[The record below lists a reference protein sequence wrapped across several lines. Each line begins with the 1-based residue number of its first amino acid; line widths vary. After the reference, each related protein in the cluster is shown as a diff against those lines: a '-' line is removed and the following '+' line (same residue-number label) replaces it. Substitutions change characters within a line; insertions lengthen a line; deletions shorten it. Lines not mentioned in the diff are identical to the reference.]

1 MAQPTGQARGC
12 QRVTRWIG
20 IPDGC
25 LGAILW
31 SGALFG
37 LVHWGKAGRE
47 FLLAFPGG
55 VFLAAL
61 AYRCNSWHAPY
72 LLHAGT
78 VTAAALMFLALHR

>member
-1 MAQPTGQARGC
+1 M
-12 QRVTRWIG
+12 QRITRWLG

-25 LGAILW
+25 LGAMLL
-31 SGALFG
+31 SGVLFG
-37 LVHWGKAGRE
+37 LIHWGKAGRE

-55 VFLAAL
+55 VFLAGL

-78 VTAAALMFLALHR
+78 VIAAAVIFLAMRS